1 MGGIGQSRG
10 CSQLHEGWQNSLD
23 ILAIWVTPGL
33 DREQR
38 WVGMRHVGIILN
50 IMQFYFLSVLL
61 GAGQPVMVLLCLRSL
76 LHDAPFG

>member
-38 WVGMRHVGIILN
+38 WVGMRNVGIILN
-50 IMQFYFLSVLL
+50 KMLFISARVL
-61 GAGQPVMVLLCLRSL
+61 
-76 LHDAPFG
+76 